1 MNLFAPPWIGDRRAW
16 HAQTVWTLSVAATE
30 ASMGL
35 WLKTATTN
43 APARWLAGLGA
54 LLAARVVLSWR
65 RDLSRER
72 LALGA
77 GREYHRRIWAAAGAD
92 TGAWHSREA
101 REWIEAG
108 TRAAVETRSALA
120 TLALC
125 LPLLV
130 WLAPWITLAVFASAA
145 GLAAVAKARSRRTRV
160 LAKEEARE
168 AKEQDSLEE
177 WAHRSLAETL
187 SSGWS
192 AKVARVRRLSHG
204 FWQDRRRRRAALQ
217 AAWSAAG
224 EGAAHLAGWTLGAA
238 ALASWSRGGMDSGTL
253 VSFLGICLLAY
264 RPVREAGRLLPY
276 LQKAR
281 EAWNHHRPSRKV
293 DTSQPR
299 LGAPLSASRLE
310 AGWGHGPAILQNLSF
325 QLEPGEMAVAHG
337 PNGSGKSTL
346 LAVLSGRL
354 APRSGFVHAPRRIF
368 HLAQETVLPPI
379 APRVWTG
386 IDKPSPES
394 LDGLV
399 GKLFP
404 HGLPT
409 SLSWTSPIAQGGQFL
424 SRGQRTRLALLAM
437 ASRAYGGWLLD
448 EPLSALPADDG
459 PQLLREILSR
469 RAQAWVLWAQPDI
482 PSFLKTSHPL
492 AAGGSGSGPLLT
504 AVTL

>member
-16 HAQTVWTLSVAATE
+16 HVQTAWTLSVAATE
-30 ASMGL
+30 AGLGL
-35 WLKTATTN
+35 WLKAATTGT
-43 APARWLAGLGA
+43 PSRWLAGLAA
-54 LLAARVVLSWR
+54 LLMARVALSWR

-72 LALGA
+72 LALDA
-77 GREYHRRIWAAAGAD
+77 GRDYHRRIWAAAGAD

-120 TLALC
+120 TLAVC

-130 WLAPWITLAVFASAA
+130 WLAPWITLAVFASAI

-177 WAHRSLAETL
+177 WAHRSLPETL

-192 AKVARVRRLSHG
+192 AKVARIRRFSHG
-204 FWQDRRRRRAALQ
+204 IWQDHRRRRAALQ

-224 EGAAHLAGWTLGAA
+224 EGAAHLAGWILGAA
-238 ALASWSRGGMDSGTL
+238 ALASWSRGDMDSGTL

-276 LQKAR
+276 LQKAK
-281 EAWNHHRPSRKV
+281 EAWNHHHPTRKV
-293 DTSQPR
+293 DASQPR
-299 LGAPLSASRLE
+299 LGTPLAISRLE
-310 AGWGHGPAILQNLSF
+310 AGWGHGPAILQNLSLH
-325 QLEPGEMAVAHG
+325 LEPGQMAVAHG

-346 LAVLSGRL
+346 IAVLSGRL
-354 APRSGFVHAPRRIF
+354 PPREGIVRAPRRIF
-368 HLAQETVLPPI
+368 HLAQETILPPI
-379 APRVWTG
+379 SPRSWTG

-399 GKLFP
+399 GMLFA

-409 SLSWTSPIAQGGQFL
+409 SLPWNAPIAQGGQFL

-437 ASRAYGGWLLD
+437 ASRPYGGWLLD
-448 EPLSALPADDG
+448 EPLSALPADEG
-459 PQLLREILSR
+459 PRLLREILSR

-482 PSFLKTSHPL
+482 PPFLNTTDP
-492 AAGGSGSGPLLT
+492 AAGRECGKGPILT